1 MLEFYPRNLQLLEPY
16 LFTFYEQGGGD
27 LVVITTTG
35 GVYITS
41 DLVGDDANT
50 IALDLLKQHT
60 N

>member
-1 MLEFYPRNLQLLEPY
+1 MFDTYPRNIQLLEPY
-16 LFTFYEQGGGD
+16 IFTFYTQGEGD
-27 LVVITTTG
+27 IVVITTTG

-60 N
+60 K